1 MPMARGPATESA
13 QALPQYRWHMHRAG
27 ESLERAAAQFI
38 LDSSM
43 RAILAR
49 GVFHIVV
56 AGGTTPRAV
65 YARLRECIAD
75 WPAWR
80 VYFSDERCVPA
91 DHPDRNSRMALD
103 ALFFHVPVARAHFHA
118 IPAER
123 GARAAALD
131 YAAFLKPV
139 PAFDLVMLGLGED
152 GHTASLFPGADI
164 GDAPGAPDVMPV
176 YDASKPPRERV
187 SLSAARLSRTQQAM
201 FLVSGQSK
209 RDAVRRWRTGADIP
223 AAHIAPAAG
232 VDVMI
237 DAGLL
242 A

>member
-1 MPMARGPATESA
+1 
-13 QALPQYRWHMHRAG
+13 MHRGG

-38 LDSSM
+38 LDSAM
-43 RAILAR
+43 RAIIAR
-49 GVFHIVV
+49 GVFHIVL
-56 AGGTTPRAV
+56 AGGTTPRPV

-80 VYFSDERCVPA
+80 VYFSDERCLPPE
-91 DHPDRNSRMALD
+91 HGERNSRMALD
-103 ALFFHVPVARAHFHA
+103 ALFSLVPVAREHFYA

-123 GARAAALD
+123 GARAAAHA
-131 YAAFLKPV
+131 YAAIVKPV

-164 GDAPGAPDVMPV
+164 AAAPDAPDVLAV
-176 YDASKPPRERV
+176 YDAPKPPPERV

-201 FLVSGQSK
+201 FLVSGPSK
-209 RDAVRRWRTGADIP
+209 RNAVRRWRTGADIP

-237 DAGLL
+237 DAALL